1 MKSFSYTITSELG
14 LHARPASMMVKRI
27 ISQPCEV
34 MIECGTRKAN
44 ASHLFALME
53 MAVKCGETV
62 TVSVS
67 GDNEDTFCTELEAFF
82 KANY

>member
-1 MKSFSYTITSELG
+1 MKSFNYTITSNLG

-27 ISQPCEV
+27 MSQPCEV
-34 MIECGTRKAN
+34 IIECGTRKAN
-44 ASHLFALME
+44 AAHLFALME

-62 TVSVS
+62 TVNVK
-67 GDNEDTFCTELEAFF
+67 GDNEETLCTELEEFF